1 MGVEGARLEQL
12 TIPNLQISVSFILC
26 FTKQK
31 NVECDGAL
39 EGKQGKSLREWRS
52 AKTACLEMSIP
63 AWKGKKKIN
72 ADCCAGKL
80 MDYLNKAFASL
91 NKTRGGMVVS
101 S

>member
-1 MGVEGARLEQL
+1 MVRTVQSGDLFIEVSFLGGVEGARLEQL

-63 AWKGKKKIN
+63 AWKGKKKSMLT
-72 ADCCAGKL
+72 AVLG
-80 MDYLNKAFASL
+80 S
-91 NKTRGGMVVS
+91 
-101 S
+101 

>member
-1 MGVEGARLEQL
+1 MEERQDSLFRNEYSSLE
-12 TIPNLQISVSFILC
+12 
-26 FTKQK
+26 
-31 NVECDGAL
+31 
-39 EGKQGKSLREWRS
+39 R
-52 AKTACLEMSIP
+52 
-63 AWKGKKKIN
+63 KKKIN